1 MQSNDSRLTFR
12 HNFTEPVRL
21 ANTSQFYDPVKTDR
35 LLTRILIEKEEPRAD
50 SRDTPPA
57 RL

>member
-12 HNFTEPVRL
+12 HNFPEPVRL

-35 LLTRILIEKEEPRAD
+35 LLTRILMEKEDRRAD
-50 SRDTPPA
+50 SRDAPTA
-57 RL
+57 WR